1 MVLQNVSTPSAMK
14 EWPYKWYGLSWG
26 GQFSIIFLSQSI
38 LNLAFSGS
46 GLISGMASPEGGQ
59 FSIIFLSQSIL
70 NLAFSGSGLISGM
83 ASPEGDNLVLFFWPL
98 VVVTL

>member
-1 MVLQNVSTPSAMK
+1 MVLQIVSTPSAMK

-46 GLISGMASPEGGQ
+46 GLISG
-59 FSIIFLSQSIL
+59 I
-70 NLAFSGSGLISGM
+70 